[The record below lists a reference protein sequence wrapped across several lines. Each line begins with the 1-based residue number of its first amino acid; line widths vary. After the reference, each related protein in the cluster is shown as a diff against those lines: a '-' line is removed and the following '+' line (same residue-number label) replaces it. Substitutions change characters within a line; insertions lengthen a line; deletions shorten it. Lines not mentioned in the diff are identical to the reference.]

1 MVLLQDLSGG
11 NSNDS
16 SGGAAPGTP
25 NSQGM
30 RPTPS
35 PTGSTGSRSMSPAV
49 GSYPYTYL
57 FSFFFTLLFTVPLQR
72 YKSRVSLSFDLY
84 FITNTFF

>member
-1 MVLLQDLSGG
+1 MNMVENKNVFVCLQDLTGQ

-16 SGGAAPGTP
+16 SSGPAPGTP

-49 GSYPYTYL
+49 GESH
-57 FSFFFTLLFTVPLQR
+57 FNTV
-72 YKSRVSLSFDLY
+72 V
-84 FITNTFF
+84 

>member
-1 MVLLQDLSGG
+1 MSIAQHVAGGFVVALVALGLIHEFSQDHQDLSGG

-16 SGGAAPGTP
+16 SGGPAPGTP

-49 GSYPYTYL
+49 G
-57 FSFFFTLLFTVPLQR
+57 
-72 YKSRVSLSFDLY
+72 KHK
-84 FITNTFF
+84 

>member
-1 MVLLQDLSGG
+1 MCLLVSIVGMLMIDWFKYLQVVNFVLQDLTGQ

-16 SGGAAPGTP
+16 SSGPAPGTP

-49 GSYPYTYL
+49 GISGT
-57 FSFFFTLLFTVPLQR
+57 SLL
-72 YKSRVSLSFDLY
+72 YEH
-84 FITNTFF
+84 